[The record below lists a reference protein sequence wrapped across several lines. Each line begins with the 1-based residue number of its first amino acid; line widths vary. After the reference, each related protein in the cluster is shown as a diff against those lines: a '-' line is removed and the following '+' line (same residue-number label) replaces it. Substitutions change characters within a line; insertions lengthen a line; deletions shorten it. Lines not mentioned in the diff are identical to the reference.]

1 MEIVGG
7 RMQTLEEVG
16 RAWFSPKEM
25 FRVEGS
31 FLAFVSKEF
40 TAGAQNSVGDDVR
53 KRRVTIRYTWGSA
66 SEFIR
71 LQSKGG
77 FETGWRLCCCKPAR

>member
-40 TAGAQNSVGDDVR
+40 TASSFACSRKEALKRDGGYAAANPRAKYDG
-53 KRRVTIRYTWGSA
+53 KRRC
-66 SEFIR
+66 
-71 LQSKGG
+71 GG
-77 FETGWRLCCCKPAR
+77 PDGRS